1 MVNQNNV
8 QIVQNKVIQ
17 LKKLIIFRNVFKI
30 NLVDIFIIYI
40 SMINMLKLQI

>member
-17 LKKLIIFRNVFKI
+17 LKKLIMFRSVFKI
-30 NLVDIFIIYI
+30 NLVDKFIIYI

>member
-17 LKKLIIFRNVFKI
+17 LKKLIMFRNVFKI
-30 NLVDIFIIYI
+30 NLVDKFIIYI

>member
-30 NLVDIFIIYI
+30 NLVDRFIIYI
-40 SMINMLKLQI
+40 SMINMLRLQI

>member
-17 LKKLIIFRNVFKI
+17 LNKSIMFRNVFKI
-30 NLVDIFIIYI
+30 NLVDKFIIYI

>member
-1 MVNQNNV
+1 MVNQNNA

-30 NLVDIFIIYI
+30 NLVDRFIIYI

>member
-30 NLVDIFIIYI
+30 NLVDRFIIYI

>member
-8 QIVQNKVIQ
+8 QIVQNKAIQ

-30 NLVDIFIIYI
+30 NLVDKFIIYI
-40 SMINMLKLQI
+40 LMINMLKLQI

>member
-40 SMINMLKLQI
+40 SMINMLRLQI